1 MSPRPALNLALRG
14 LALAAL
20 LAAAGCADLGD
31 DAIVQGEALSFGQD
45 VQPLL
50 AANCTGCHS
59 GASPSGGLR
68 LDSVANMLTRGDSGP
83 AIVAGAADSSLL
95 MVRLEGGGNGIMP
108 PTGALA
114 PDQVERVRQWIDEGA
129 LNN

>member
-1 MSPRPALNLALRG
+1 MLVG
-14 LALAAL
+14 LTA
-20 LAAAGCADLGD
+20 
-31 DAIVQGEALSFGQD
+31 VGQD
-45 VQPLL
+45 QVRPLL
-50 AANCTGCHS
+50 AKSCFGCHT
-59 GASPSGGLR
+59 GAAMGGLR
-68 LDSVANMLTRGDSGP
+68 LDSVANMLTGGDSGP